1 MSKKMLINGSKIQAK
16 YDGFKD
22 NEVFIKKFEK
32 TLKNKGFDLLKSFM
46 IKYNNDEV
54 NELDLDDI
62 YNYIASK
69 NLPNVYLNENN
80 NIVIENELKE
90 KVVFLNQF

>member
-1 MSKKMLINGSKIQAK
+1 MKKILIDGSKIQAK

-32 TLKNKGFDLLKSFM
+32 VLKNKGFDITKNFIVSLESDIQFV
-46 IKYNNDEV
+46 YN
-54 NELDLDDI
+54 LDSV
-62 YNYIASK
+62 YSYIASK
-69 NLPNVYLNENN
+69 NLPIVYLNKNN
-80 NIVIENELKE
+80 KVVIENELKE

>member
-1 MSKKMLINGSKIQAK
+1 MKKILINGSEIQAK

-32 TLKNKGFDLLKSFM
+32 VLKNQGFDTSKNFIVALESGVQFV
-46 IKYNNDEV
+46 YS
-54 NELDLDDI
+54 LDSV
-62 YNYIASK
+62 YSYIASK
-69 NLPNVYLNENN
+69 NLPMVYLNKNN
-80 NIVIENELKE
+80 KVVIENELKE